1 MRRTVVLL
9 LLSAGCASPAATG
22 PEPEP
27 APKAA
32 PPAIQA
38 ENPEWAKIAEEALKG
53 RPVEEQQRILEAER
67 RFRLALAWF
76 NRADFDKAKIEAQA
90 AVQAWPEHLSAR
102 KLLDDVN
109 EILVGGPT
117 RVAGIGDP
125 ELRVARVT
133 VDQARLEIE
142 NHLLHG
148 KRFLDAGMFAAAL
161 REFENAEFKIRNMAY
176 DVRSMNDLLPGL
188 QALKARARSSL
199 KE

>member
-1 MRRTVVLL
+1 MLRRALLVLVL
-9 LLSAGCASPAATG
+9 AGCSAPRDPG
-22 PEPEP
+22 PTP
-27 APKAA
+27 AA
-32 PPAIQA
+32 PPEPVAVEA
-38 ENPEWAKIAEEALKG
+38 AGPEWARIAEEAARG
-53 RPVEEQQRILEAER
+53 RTVAEQQRLAESER
-67 RFRLALAWF
+67 RYQLALAWF
-76 NRADFDKAKIEAQA
+76 NRGDFDKAKVEAQA
-90 AVQAWPEHLSAR
+90 AVQAWPEHLAAW

-109 EILVGGPT
+109 EIIVGGST
-117 RVAGIGDP
+117 RVAGVGDP

-133 VDQARLEIE
+133 VEQARLEIE

-148 KRFLDAGMFAAAL
+148 KRFLDAGMYAAAL